1 MLSGKAKRELKQQAH
16 HLHPVIIMGQHG
28 LTPAVIAETEIALNA
43 HELIKVKINGQDRD
57 ERKEIT
63 TALCEATQSELVQ
76 SIGNMAII
84 YRVNPDKKAKITIS
98 NKPVKKSRSTST
110 RKK

>member
-63 TALCEATQSELVQ
+63 TALCEATHSELVQ

-84 YRVNPDKKAKITIS
+84 YRVNPDKKAKVVAPTQ
-98 NKPVKKSRSTST
+98 KKTRSTST
-110 RKK
+110 RGR